1 MNIQNERADV
11 ISDYLKEHQ
20 GAILGRKEPYEIDG
34 KRNELDVIRLP
45 LNDLVYNIRNGRFAA
60 ELRELEASEGRRLDP
75 EFEKDKEKIEELLL
89 QDQTKTEWLKRDI
102 RRVGQLKPAT
112 ITYDGFIINGNR
124 RAAILNLLYKETG
137 DPRFAYLEAVRL
149 PPEVTAPDLWRFEAG
164 FQLAVELKADY
175 GPVNELLKI
184 KEGKDY
190 GLKNKEIALILGGDN
205 TAETVQMKI
214 KRLELIEDYLV
225 YFGQDKRYSSV
236 RRQVEHF
243 INIANIMHRTEWKR
257 LSPDQQS
264 LILHAAYHLIH
275 DTDLAHLEIRKIGLL
290 VKEDPKAAIDFANSV
305 LEISGV
311 QREHEA
317 KTKYQQLTFE
327 PSDEEIAE
335 LETKLIVPD
344 PPITKPPK
352 AKKSDES
359 LREVKSKPPTDET
372 KKEQLKD
379 LFSST
384 IEKVALVKEKKKP
397 GQIIKRVE
405 SNLQALNEVSNEHL
419 KPYKND
425 FQRIEE
431 LFKSLSARFR

>member
-1 MNIQNERADV
+1 M
-11 ISDYLKEHQ
+11 
-20 GAILGRKEPYEIDG
+20 
-34 KRNELDVIRLP
+34 
-45 LNDLVYNIRNGRFAA
+45 
-60 ELRELEASEGRRLDP
+60 
-75 EFEKDKEKIEELLL
+75 
-89 QDQTKTEWLKRDI
+89 
-102 RRVGQLKPAT
+102 
-112 ITYDGFIINGNR
+112 
-124 RAAILNLLYKETG
+124 
-137 DPRFAYLEAVRL
+137 EAVRL

-335 LETKLIVPD
+335 LKKWCIETFGLTYCLKAD
-344 PPITKPPK
+344 P
-352 AKKSDES
+352 S
-359 LREVKSKPPTDET
+359 
-372 KKEQLKD
+372 
-379 LFSST
+379 F
-384 IEKVALVKEKKKP
+384 
-397 GQIIKRVE
+397 G
-405 SNLQALNEVSNEHL
+405 
-419 KPYKND
+419 
-425 FQRIEE
+425 F
-431 LFKSLSARFR
+431 